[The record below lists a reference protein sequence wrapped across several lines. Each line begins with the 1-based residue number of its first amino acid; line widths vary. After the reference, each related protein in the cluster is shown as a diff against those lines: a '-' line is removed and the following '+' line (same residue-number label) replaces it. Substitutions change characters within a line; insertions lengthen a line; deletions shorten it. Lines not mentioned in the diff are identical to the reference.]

1 MATTACPPLELIL
14 LPDGRRAVPLR
25 SLAYVLE
32 WQLQARPDEGS
43 LELLLTAVHEAEE
56 VAVPGVTPQR
66 ADGLRTPDALY
77 REIHDLTAAQ
87 PEGLL
92 HPGA

>member
-1 MATTACPPLELIL
+1 MNPTTCPPLELVL

-25 SLAYVLE
+25 SLGYVLE
-32 WQLQARPDEGS
+32 WQLQARPDEAS

-56 VAVPGVTPQR
+56 VPVPGVTPQR
-66 ADGLRTPDALY
+66 ADSLRTPDALY
-77 REIHDLTAAQ
+77 REIHDLTAAK
-87 PEGLL
+87 PKGLE